1 MKYSFSILLLIII
14 TACSS
19 LTDKRNKTALDGIRW
34 ENRDLDFIG
43 FDSTLIYVPI
53 KAEYPTTCA
62 YNFEL
67 RFDTLRI
74 INKTVN
80 AFNII
85 SFKDSVS
92 LLKIE
97 YLEQDSLQLSLLNEG
112 SKELFKGFLN
122 LTFYNSKRLDRF
134 KYYREK
140 NPDCRNAIDSALAD
154 IKTGKYSALINP
166 SWPFRNKKEFIEL
179 LKYDGVEY
187 VDMGPPPDVLPIE
200 RDCYRETMNY
210 YINKKFGDRYF
221 ERVLAQADS
230 VMIIN
235 SKSRVFEYYECDTE
249 PQIEGHRNGTNEM
262 YIKTSLPVK
271 ENRKEWKTRYNENMF
286 AVYNPFIDLGFRV
299 DTLGQ
304 LTDFRINN
312 FVPELEWNKQFKDK
326 LFEIGIKEIKASG
339 KWIPGTI
346 LGKKVNANHN
356 VRLQFKSGKI

>member
-1 MKYSFSILLLIII
+1 MV

-19 LTDKRNKTALDGIRW
+19 VTDKWDKTDLDGIRW

-53 KAEYPTTCA
+53 KDEYPTTCA

-80 AFNII
+80 ASNII
-85 SFKDSVS
+85 SLKDSVS

-97 YLEQDSLQLSLLNEG
+97 YLEQDSLRLSLLNEG
-112 SKELFKGFLN
+112 ARELFRGFVN

-134 KYYREK
+134 TYYREK
-140 NPDCRNAIDSALAD
+140 DPACRNAIDSATVD
-154 IKTGKYSALINP
+154 IKSNMYRALINP
-166 SWPFRNKKEFIEL
+166 SWPFRNEKEFIEL
-179 LKYDGVEY
+179 LKNDGIEY
-187 VDMGPPPDVLPIE
+187 VNMGPPPDVLPID

-210 YINKKFGDRYF
+210 YISRKFGDDYF
-221 ERVLAQADS
+221 ERVLVQADS
-230 VMIIN
+230 LMIMN
-235 SKSRVFEYYECDTE
+235 SKGRVFAYYECDTE
-249 PQIEGHRNGTNEM
+249 PQIEGQRNGTSEI

-271 ENRKEWKTRYNENMF
+271 ENRKEWKTRDNENMF

-304 LTDFRINN
+304 LTEFRTNN
-312 FVPELEWNKQFKDK
+312 FVPELEWNNQFKDK

-339 KWIPGTI
+339 KWTPGTI